1 VKQLMELTLLKRRRR
16 LVVAVLGRIA
26 TADGAPQAEALDPG
40 ICALLATTFFHSQ
53 QRKAFSNRYNSS
65 NMRLVPR

>member
-26 TADGAPQAEALDPG
+26 TADGAPQAEALDPWHLRFARDDFFPFAAKEG
-40 ICALLATTFFHSQ
+40 ILQ
-53 QRKAFSNRYNSS
+53 QI
-65 NMRLVPR
+65 